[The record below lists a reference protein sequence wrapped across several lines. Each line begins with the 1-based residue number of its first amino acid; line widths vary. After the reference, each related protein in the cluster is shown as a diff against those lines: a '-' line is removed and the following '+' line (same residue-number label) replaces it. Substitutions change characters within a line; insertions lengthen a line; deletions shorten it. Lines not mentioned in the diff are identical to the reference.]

1 MSDLIS
7 VIIPVYNS
15 EAVLE
20 SCLSSLFS
28 QTYTNFEII
37 LIDDGSS
44 DASLKI
50 CEKYAKEY
58 SNVFA
63 LRQAENKGP
72 SSARNLGIEASHG
85 DYIAF
90 VDSDDQIAP
99 QYLETLLT
107 NIKNSGADISAV
119 SYQIVKRG
127 KQPKQNKDN
136 KTLSF
141 SSNEAIADLL
151 YQNRLDSSQCCKLYR
166 KSVIEKIR
174 FDERI
179 SVYEDLL
186 FVYQAFCNCNK
197 IVWSDQKL
205 YYYFKQDN
213 GQMDRVSPMTLD
225 AFEVMEQIKSDIA
238 QRNPLLLGAIEN
250 RTISVSFNILK
261 LLARSKRHNKDIE
274 DICWSNI
281 KALRKSNFFDHNVR
295 IKNKLGIIV
304 SLLGNA
310 LSRKIL
316 SINI

>member
-37 LIDDGSS
+37 LIDDCSS

-50 CEKYAKEY
+50 CEKFAKDH
-58 SNVFA
+58 SNVFV

-72 SSARNLGIEASHG
+72 SSARNLGIEASKG

-90 VDSDDQIAP
+90 VDSDDQIAS
-99 QYLETLLT
+99 QYLEILLA
-107 NIKNSGADISAV
+107 NIKDLKADISAV
-119 SYQIVKRG
+119 SYQIVKRD

-141 SSNEAIADLL
+141 SSHEAISDLL
-151 YQNRLDSSQCCKLYR
+151 YQKRLDSSQCCKLFKR
-166 KSVIEKIR
+166 SAIGRIR
-174 FDERI
+174 FDEQI

-186 FVYQAFCNCNK
+186 FVYQAFSNCNK
-197 IVWSDQKL
+197 IVWSNQKL
-205 YYYFKQDN
+205 YYYYKQDN

-225 AFEVMEQIKSDIA
+225 AFDVMEQIKADIK
-238 QRNPLLLGAIEN
+238 QKSPKLLGAIEN

-261 LLARSKRHNKDIE
+261 LLAQSKRQNKDVE
-274 DICWSNI
+274 DICWANI
-281 KALRKSNFFDHNVR
+281 KALRKSNFFDLNVR
-295 IKNKLGIIV
+295 IKNKLGIII

-310 LSRKIL
+310 ISRKIL